1 MKRLLLALTLIG
13 LAPGCAASVRQYVI
27 VADQAFAA
35 TVFALDD
42 AEYAACQRQVL
53 TAAQCQALNGPIRK
67 ALEDVKAV
75 TLAIKATPK
84 GTIPTSLPRL
94 LQDLDDVQNVIR
106 AFQVVAP
113 ELATQAAA
121 ANTAAIRLL
130 TQLAGAP

>member
-1 MKRLLLALTLIG
+1 MRRLLLACA
-13 LAPGCAASVRQYVI
+13 LALSLGCSTAVRQYVI

-42 AEYAACQRQVL
+42 AEFTACQRQIL
-53 TAAQCQALNGPIRK
+53 TPAQCTALNGPIKK

-75 TLAIKATPK
+75 TLAIKAAPK

-94 LQDLDDVQNVIR
+94 LQNLDDVQNVIR
-106 AFQVVAP
+106 AFQIVAP
-113 ELATQAAA
+113 ELSTKAAA

-130 TQLAGAP
+130 TQLAGTP